1 METSITR
8 IADLPTDNNS
18 SQSPN
23 IYSTEIPPAAISIS
37 KQKQNTYSN
46 NMESATNYIPINV
59 HPNPYGVSAQN
70 PIMDMGQP
78 SNAMHHEQFAQQ
90 QPQMMQPNMQPNMRP
105 NIQLSP
111 EQIQQLNQ
119 LGHQRL
125 PSRDIVQDTSQYL
138 HDDAVHANYIPKPSQ
153 QSDFVREHYELTEK
167 RLQEHEDK
175 KRRESK
181 LDWILTEIQ
190 TPILVAILFFLF
202 QLPVINT
209 LIFKRLAFLSLYDAD
224 GNFNLL
230 GLILKSSLFGSVY
243 YSLRSMMNFL
253 SEI

>member
-1 METSITR
+1 MESSITR
-8 IADLPTDNNS
+8 IADLPMDNNS
-18 SQSPN
+18 SHSSN
-23 IYSTEIPPAAISIS
+23 IYSDTPPPTAISIS
-37 KQKQNTYSN
+37 SQKQSKNDTGVP
-46 NMESATNYIPINV
+46 TNYMPMNI
-59 HPNPYGVSAQN
+59 HPNPYGVSAEN
-70 PIMDMGQP
+70 PIMEQGGL
-78 SNAMHHEQFAQQ
+78 SNSAPIEQFAQ
-90 QPQMMQPNMQPNMRP
+90 PQMIQPTQ
-105 NIQLSP
+105 QLSP
-111 EQIQQLNQ
+111 EQMQQLNQ

-125 PSRDIVQDTSQYL
+125 PSRDIAQDPSQYL
-138 HDDAVHANYIPKPSQ
+138 HDDGVHANYIPKPAQ
-153 QSDFVREHYELTEK
+153 QSDFVREHYQLTEQ

-190 TPILVAILFFLF
+190 TPILIAILFFLF

-243 YSLRSMMNFL
+243 YSLRSIMNFL
-253 SEI
+253 SEF

>member
-37 KQKQNTYSN
+37 KQKQNNYSN

-70 PIMDMGQP
+70 PIMDVGQP
-78 SNAMHHEQFAQQ
+78 SNVMHHEQFAQQ
-90 QPQMMQPNMQPNMRP
+90 QPQMMQQQMMQSNMQP

-111 EQIQQLNQ
+111 EQMQQLNQ

-138 HDDAVHANYIPKPSQ
+138 HDDAVHANYIRKPSQ
-153 QSDFVREHYELTEK
+153 ESDFEATYDSIQLLFSQSSKKPHIIFDAQSQSDFYWTFGPPEWNAHG
-167 RLQEHEDK
+167 
-175 KRRESK
+175 
-181 LDWILTEIQ
+181 
-190 TPILVAILFFLF
+190 
-202 QLPVINT
+202 
-209 LIFKRLAFLSLYDAD
+209 FKRITYKNIFTLFEFEIYGQIDIAD
-224 GNFNLL
+224 LNCW
-230 GLILKSSLFGSVY
+230 I
-243 YSLRSMMNFL
+243 
-253 SEI
+253 

>member
-8 IADLPTDNNS
+8 IADLPSDNNS
-18 SQSPN
+18 SQSQN
-23 IYSTEIPPAAISIS
+23 LYSTEIPPAAISMS
-37 KQKQNTYSN
+37 KQKQNN
-46 NMESATNYIPINV
+46 NMETATNYMPINV

-78 SNAMHHEQFAQQ
+78 SNTMNHEQFDQQ
-90 QPQMMQPNMQPNMRP
+90 QPQMMQSQQMMQPNS
-105 NIQLSP
+105 QLSH
-111 EQIQQLNQ
+111 EQMQQLNQ

-138 HDDAVHANYIPKPSQ
+138 QDDAVHANYIPKPSQ

-202 QLPVINT
+202 QLPVVNT